1 MGSLIR
7 ENRMPTP
14 KNLSFAFDETDDSYR
29 KLAEDQNSRHRNGT
43 YSFDLAPVKVDIP
56 AIPGQAVLPNVLAL
70 SSIFVPLGYSKGRR
84 YLEDYELVHRWKTFR
99 ITFTGVQL
107 DESDR
112 DVLMAL
118 ILLSRDYPMGEAFFF
133 TRLQLLKM
141 VRPKASKFGSSDYEW
156 LRRSIMRLS
165 SATFLVYRQLE
176 HTDKWESATGS
187 CRPIRLVD
195 RWEFFEKGRAVAKFD
210 PLMAAF
216 FRRQQF
222 SLIDLQRRAEIDILL
237 AKSLQALLATAKEPV
252 QRFEFEWLCRKHD
265 YHLPAHKL
273 RKKFTNA
280 CEDLIRVGILAG
292 YSWYKN
298 SSGEVIL
305 QVVKALHTEDYP
317 ALIPLAT

>member
-1 MGSLIR
+1 
-7 ENRMPTP
+7 MPTP

-29 KLAEDQNSRHRNGT
+29 KLEEDQNSRSRYN
-43 YSFDLAPVKVDIP
+43 FNLAPVKVDIP
-56 AIPGQAVLPNVLAL
+56 DIPGQAVLPNVLAL

-141 VRPKASKFGSSDYEW
+141 VRPKTSKFGNSDYEW

-165 SATFLVYRQLE
+165 SATFLVYHQLKG
-176 HTDKWESATGS
+176 TYQWEPATGS

-195 RWEFFEKGRAVAKFD
+195 RWEFFDKGRAVAKFD

-216 FRRQQF
+216 FRSQQF
-222 SLIDLQRRAEIDILL
+222 SLIDLQRRAELDILL
-237 AKSLQALLATAKEPV
+237 AKSMQALLATAKEPV

-265 YHLPAHKL
+265 YHLPAYKL

-292 YSWYKN
+292 YTWYKN
-298 SSGEVIL
+298 SSGDLML
-305 QVVKALHTEDYP
+305 QVVKALQTEDLP
-317 ALIPLAT
+317 KLLPLSA